1 MRARAILASWLLVFC
16 TLAPTARA
24 QIDVGDDDDSDA
36 PVSSTVRTPP
46 VGLALRFG
54 YGSDLEGLALNPFR
68 IGLGGSVDFLSSR
81 FPVYASV
88 DAAYWWGD
96 HTRDAATG
104 YLSLRTAS
112 ASAFLGYRQRITPW
126 FALLFGIGAGAETLR
141 VYLSPSARGASARDV
156 DMMAALEARARFTHR
171 KCVFGEFVAR
181 LTMSRHDQHWDPNDP
196 SFASIQLLAGL
207 GVLVGR

>member
-1 MRARAILASWLLVFC
+1 MGAKALVAVWLGIWCAFV
-16 TLAPTARA
+16 PTAVA
-24 QIDVGDDDDSDA
+24 QRDVGDDDDSDA
-36 PVSSTVRTPP
+36 PSLSTFATPP
-46 VGLALRFG
+46 IALALRTG

-68 IGLGGSVDFLSSR
+68 LGLGGAVDFASRR

-96 HTRDAATG
+96 HTRDAASG
-104 YLSLRTAS
+104 YLALRTAS
-112 ASAFLGYRQRITPW
+112 ASVFIGYRQRVTPW
-126 FALLFGIGAGAETLR
+126 FALLFGVGAGVEALR
-141 VYLSPSARGASARDV
+141 VYLAPSMRGASARDA
-156 DMMAALEARARFTHR
+156 DMMAALETRARFTHR
-171 KCVFGEFVAR
+171 SCLFGELIAR